1 MEQNFGK
8 IRLGIAST
16 VLDIS
21 YCCQPSEHLCPIVRI
36 FEETAQAVMRNLLGC
51 RLSVTACKNDGS
63 AMIREED
70 ASNYSSIF
78 TATSIFPFLQLYFI
92 QDILLGIFP
101 LH

>member
-8 IRLGIAST
+8 VRLGIAST

-21 YCCQPSEHLCPIVRI
+21 YCCEPSQHLCPIVWI
-36 FEETAQAVMRNLLGC
+36 FEETDQAIMRNLLGC

-70 ASNYSSIF
+70 ASNHSSIF